1 MKFPRPRELTNN
13 EYPELQEDEP
23 TLFRNLIQMALPAKN
38 SEMDMYID
46 STIRFV
52 KEKQKK
58 KARQVK
64 LNNVA
69 LENNLYF
76 VDITFPPSTEKFKA
90 LVDTGASNS
99 LIHESVAEKLNITLT
114 PTTMRLST
122 ATGSS
127 VNAITGT
134 AHLKFNLSPNEVIPT
149 TFCTHFIVSTKLNNL
164 QAILGAEFLL
174 DGTKVH
180 SISPTNINVIYN
192 KRRVKIP
199 IERRNT
205 SESSS
210 MATLFQELKQEIPQE
225 IHQEEQAPDT
235 TEPYQ
240 MPFTAQLNMN
250 HNIRE
255 SMNNETLPP
264 SEILFDNMQELKFE
278 LLEKTIT
285 LEAADYS
292 DCPPEYLPNLK
303 DLLNDYSHRF
313 SKSKLDLEITDLYTA
328 DLPTRKGK
336 VVRQKVRRLP
346 NHKYEFTTQ
355 AIKQLMQAGVVRP
368 SDSPWRSNV
377 VLVKKPTSANES
389 RDNTKASYQTGEQNM
404 SKLYRI
410 CLDFREL
417 NEVLEFP
424 QQTSF
429 TTIDEI
435 VMKLKGKK
443 VISLDISSAFFII
456 PIKEKDRYKTAFWVN
471 QDAYEFCSLVMG
483 LKSSPYHL
491 VKFMAIA
498 FSQQV
503 FDKIKATLT
512 PEEQKL
518 LPASFQQM
526 MSAYF
531 DDIFVFRDTY

>member
-1 MKFPRPRELTNN
+1 
-13 EYPELQEDEP
+13 
-23 TLFRNLIQMALPAKN
+23 MALPAKN

-52 KEKQKK
+52 KERQKK

-64 LNNVA
+64 LNNAA

-255 SMNNETLPP
+255 NMDETLPP

-292 DCPPEYLPNLK
+292 DCPPEYLPHLT
-303 DLLNDYSHRF
+303 LSL
-313 SKSKLDLEITDLYTA
+313 A
-328 DLPTRKGK
+328 
-336 VVRQKVRRLP
+336 
-346 NHKYEFTTQ
+346 
-355 AIKQLMQAGVVRP
+355 AIKK
-368 SDSPWRSNV
+368 SIEWR
-377 VLVKKPTSANES
+377 L
-389 RDNTKASYQTGEQNM
+389 
-404 SKLYRI
+404 
-410 CLDFREL
+410 
-417 NEVLEFP
+417 
-424 QQTSF
+424 
-429 TTIDEI
+429 
-435 VMKLKGKK
+435 
-443 VISLDISSAFFII
+443 
-456 PIKEKDRYKTAFWVN
+456 
-471 QDAYEFCSLVMG
+471 
-483 LKSSPYHL
+483 
-491 VKFMAIA
+491 
-498 FSQQV
+498 
-503 FDKIKATLT
+503 
-512 PEEQKL
+512 
-518 LPASFQQM
+518 
-526 MSAYF
+526 
-531 DDIFVFRDTY
+531 